1 MAGALAALGPLGL
14 LFGVGLVLAASSSD
28 DGGGSSSSSSSSSS
42 GDSTT
47 TGTGGAGGGSTTT
60 GQPQTKAG
68 GIPGT
73 IELTCDQAIAA
84 LPGDA
89 LFKAT
94 IADAILHGTVPAALN
109 TLADQMDNAGDAVLN
124 SGGGIF
130 GKNDATVQAAAAY
143 HVVAHCLRVRAA
155 TLLSPAVPN
164 KATSFAA

>member
-1 MAGALAALGPLGL
+1 MASSLAALGPLGL
-14 LFGVGLVLAASSSD
+14 LFGVGLLVAASSSD
-28 DGGGSSSSSSSSSS
+28 DGASSSSSSSSS
-42 GDSTT
+42 GSSTT
-47 TGTGGAGGGSTTT
+47 TGTGGTTT
-60 GQPQTKAG
+60 TTGGQPQTKAG

-73 IELTCDQAIAA
+73 IELTCDQAIAL

-109 TLADQMDNAGDAVLN
+109 TLADQMDSFGDQVLN
-124 SGGGIF
+124 SAGGIF
-130 GKNDATVQAAAAY
+130 GKSDATEQAAAAY

-164 KATSFAA
+164 KATPFAA